1 MYKLFQRTSFF
12 ITHRTSFFIIHSKI
26 KRLKN
31 IDFLNKKDLL
41 SQLEAS
47 KSRSKDLFNDVLV

>member
-1 MYKLFQRTSFF
+1 MYKLFHRTLFF
-12 ITHRTSFFIIHSKI
+12 ITHSKI

-31 IDFLNKKDLL
+31 IDFLNKKDPL

-47 KSRSKDLFNDVLV
+47 KSRSKDLFDDVLV